1 MCRKRGHL
9 SAAAMLACATICMRD
24 HTHAVSLAEFPAA
37 APGASARTTAIV
49 LVFVA
54 CAVMLRSFVYLL
66 FEQLAFDSD
75 QAINGLMAKHLI
87 EGRAFPLFFY
97 GQTYL
102 LAVEAWAAA
111 PFFVVAGPT
120 VVALRLSL
128 LAWNIAFAYLLIMT
142 LHRHNGLHLWLA
154 VVPAL
159 IFLVAPPSVAAQLMN
174 AQGAI
179 VEPYVYVAALWLLRG
194 RPLSFGA
201 LLAIGFRNR
210 EFVAYAIPAILAV
223 EFLSGDLDRMRWLDW
238 LRAAVAFAVIW
249 QIIEALKPLA
259 DLMGPGTRGQLVG
272 GFSGSQITNLAAR
285 FDFAFA
291 ALPERAARLGPQIL
305 HWLSGARQVN
315 SSFPLPDRPWIAMV
329 VFVYMALVSGR
340 LALLVLRPTGAANA
354 GLWRTLVAARIARAN
369 FAFYL
374 MAVGATATVVFIAG
388 RPVLSGYSRYV
399 LLGLICPIGLIAAL
413 LTLEPIPHVRRLAA
427 GVVIVWALISAVDH
441 ASITASYIRHP
452 EIDAHRMVADQLL
465 AAGTPVAAAGYWH
478 AYVITFL
485 ARERVRVASQDFVRI
500 QEYQDEFLDRIDQA
514 VAISD
519 EPCPGGRLVG
529 VLYICKP

>member
-1 MCRKRGHL
+1 M
-9 SAAAMLACATICMRD
+9 
-24 HTHAVSLAEFPAA
+24 
-37 APGASARTTAIV
+37 
-49 LVFVA
+49 
-54 CAVMLRSFVYLL
+54 
-66 FEQLAFDSD
+66 
-75 QAINGLMAKHLI
+75 
-87 EGRAFPLFFY
+87 
-97 GQTYL
+97 
-102 LAVEAWAAA
+102 AVEAWAAA

-291 ALPERAARLGPQIL
+291 ALPERAARLGPQ
-305 HWLSGARQVN
+305 SSNGCPEPAKSTQVSRSPIVHGSRWS
-315 SSFPLPDRPWIAMV
+315 SSFTWRSYPDDWRCWSFGQRGPRI
-329 VFVYMALVSGR
+329 
-340 LALLVLRPTGAANA
+340 T

-388 RPVLSGYSRYV
+388 RPVLSGYSRYI

-485 ARERVRVASQDFVRI
+485 ARERVRAASWTLYRFRNIRTNSWTGSTRRSQSPTSRVLGAGSSACSTSASR
-500 QEYQDEFLDRIDQA
+500 DRDARVSGGPRSRA
-514 VAISD
+514 VPA
-519 EPCPGGRLVG
+519 RTRRRRR
-529 VLYICKP
+529 